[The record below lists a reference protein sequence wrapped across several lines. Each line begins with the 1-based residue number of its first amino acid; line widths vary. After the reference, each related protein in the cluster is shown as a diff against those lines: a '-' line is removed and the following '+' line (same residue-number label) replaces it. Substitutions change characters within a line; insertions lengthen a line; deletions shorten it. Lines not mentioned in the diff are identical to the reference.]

1 MRWWVPVVGYGLSFV
16 LLIVLAGNR
25 LWWGAVVAAVAL
37 LVTALWWNQ
46 QLRGAPAGALPQRVT
61 RLAVPWAMV
70 LLGAAATAW
79 SLLGQPTD
87 GWGFFGLC
95 TLIVGVGQLLTLW
108 RSLRRRAQLGPG
120 RQTWA
125 GLDRILRWRWWGVG
139 IALGCAAAFGAGAL
153 MLGAGF
159 SVGAVALIAG
169 GVLLAPVPLSLL
181 SEDALQR
188 LGGARRWWPVA
199 GGVAMVASIAWLVPV
214 TDVDV
219 AYLVVFGVALGL
231 LVGAIAADT
240 PADVLLLAAVVALLW
255 SIAPRGVPPN
265 DTVLPDQGETV
276 LVAFGDSYMSGE
288 GAREF
293 YNGTNHEGV
302 NACRRAPTAYAPL
315 VVAREQADVPHDL
328 AFVACSGAKAK
339 HIHEVPQHRGEPING
354 PSHGKGLPQ
363 LEHLDWLIN
372 GKGVTVA
379 AAIVSIGGNEARF
392 GLIGRSCIGPG
403 DCSELAGLLLDNL
416 KREVAPSVD
425 KAYKKIRAYVGNEV
439 PLLVVPYPIPL
450 NAEGCP
456 TSILTADE
464 HRFIHGY
471 VQELNG
477 VLNRAAKDAGL
488 YYLDDMATVLQ
499 DRKLRICDVAPGKAA
514 INFFGLNPVDGMVDQ
529 RVNPQNWFH
538 NSLHPNQRGH
548 EVMGDT
554 LQAWLEAGPPAN
566 GRKPTPGAPAPG
578 ERPSDVRSLDSV
590 MGDRQVPQY
599 EGSDA
604 APEDLDVQ
612 VGAWMAAQAAELLR
626 RTSIPLLLLV
636 AGAWTVWLALIARW
650 RHRRSATSRGQRAEP
665 LTSGP
670 TDRLPVG

>member
-1 MRWWVPVVGYGLSFV
+1 MRWWAPVISYGLSFV

-25 LWWGAVVAAVAL
+25 LWWGAVVAAAAL
-37 LVTALWWNQ
+37 LVTALRWNP
-46 QLRGAPAGALPQRVT
+46 QLRDAPAGALPQRVT

-70 LLGAAATAW
+70 ILGAAATAW

-95 TLIVGVGQLLTLW
+95 TLILGVGQLLTLW
-108 RSLRRRAQLGPG
+108 RSLRGRARAGPEP
-120 RQTWA
+120 RTWA
-125 GLDRILRWRWWGVG
+125 RLDGILRDRWWGVG
-139 IALGCAAAFGAGAL
+139 IALGCATAFAAGVL
-153 MLGAGF
+153 MLGAGL

-169 GVLLAPVPLSLL
+169 GVLLAPIPLSLL

-188 LGGARRWWPVA
+188 LGGRRRWMPLA
-199 GGVAMVASIAWLVPV
+199 GGVALVAGIVWLIPV

-219 AYLVVFGVALGL
+219 RYLVLFGVALGL
-231 LVGAIAADT
+231 LVGAIASDT
-240 PADVLLLAAVVALLW
+240 PADVWLVAAVVALLW
-255 SIAPRGVPPN
+255 SIAPRGVTP
-265 DTVLPDQGETV
+265 DETVLPDQGETV
-276 LVAFGDSYMSGE
+276 LVALGDSYMSGE

-372 GKGVTVA
+372 GNGVTVA

-392 GLIGRSCIGPG
+392 GLIGRSCISPG
-403 DCSELAGLLLDNL
+403 DCSELGHLFLNNL
-416 KREVAPSVD
+416 KQEVAPSID
-425 KAYKKIRAYVGNEV
+425 KAYKKIRAYVGEDV

-456 TSILTADE
+456 TSILTANE

-477 VLNRAAKDAGL
+477 VLKRAAKDAGL
-488 YYLDDMATVLQ
+488 YFLDDMATVLQ
-499 DRKLRICDVAPGKAA
+499 DRKLRICDVPPGKAA

-529 RVNPQNWFH
+529 RVNPQNWIH

-578 ERPSDVRSLDSV
+578 ERPADVRSLDSV

-599 EGSDA
+599 EGPDA
-604 APEDLDVQ
+604 APEDLDEQ
-612 VGAWMAAQAAELLR
+612 VGPWMTAQAANLLR
-626 RTSIPLLLLV
+626 RSSIPLLLLV
-636 AGAWTVWLALIARW
+636 AGAWIMWLALIARW
-650 RHRRSATSRGQRAEP
+650 RDHRSATARSQPAEP
-665 LTSGP
+665 VTSAP
-670 TDRLPVG
+670 TDRPSVR

>member
-1 MRWWVPVVGYGLSFV
+1 VVGYGLSFV

-37 LVTALWWNQ
+37 LVTALRWNQ

-95 TLIVGVGQLLTLW
+95 TLILGVGQLLTLW
-108 RSLRRRAQLGPG
+108 RSLRRRARPEPE
-120 RQTWA
+120 RRAWA
-125 GLDRILRWRWWGVG
+125 GLDRILRWRWWSVG
-139 IALGCAAAFGAGAL
+139 IALGCATALGVGVL

-188 LGGARRWWPVA
+188 LGGGRRWLLVA
-199 GGVAMVASIAWLVPV
+199 GGVALVASIVWLVPV
-214 TDVDV
+214 TGVDV
-219 AYLVVFGVALGL
+219 GHLVVFGVALGL
-231 LVGAIAADT
+231 LVGAIASDT
-240 PADVLLLAAVVALLW
+240 PADVLLLAAVVGLLW
-255 SIAPRGVPPN
+255 SIAPRGVPP
-265 DTVLPDQGETV
+265 DETVLPDQGETV

-288 GAREF
+288 GATEF
-293 YNGTNHEGV
+293 YIGTNHEGV

-315 VVAREQADVPHDL
+315 VVAREHADVPHDL

-339 HIHEVPQHRGEPING
+339 HIHEVPQHPGEPING
-354 PSHGKGLPQ
+354 PSPGKGLPQ

-392 GLIGRSCIGPG
+392 DLIGRSCIGPG
-403 DCSELAGLLLDNL
+403 DCSALGRLFLDNL

-425 KAYKKIRAYVGNEV
+425 KAYKQIRAYVGDDV

-456 TSILTADE
+456 TSILTANE

-477 VLNRAAKDAGL
+477 VLKRAAKDAGL

-499 DRKLRICDVAPGKAA
+499 DRKLRICDVASGKAA

-548 EVMGDT
+548 EVMSDT

-578 ERPSDVRSLDSV
+578 QRPSDVRSLDSV
-590 MGDRQVPQY
+590 MGDRQVSQY

-604 APEDLDVQ
+604 APEDLDEQ
-612 VGAWMAAQAAELLR
+612 VGAWMAAQAADLLR
-626 RTSIPLLLLV
+626 RSSIPLLLLI
-636 AGAWTVWLALIARW
+636 AGAWMVWLTLIARW
-650 RHRRSATSRGQRAEP
+650 RHHRSATARSQHAESV
-665 LTSGP
+665 TSGP
-670 TDRLPVG
+670 TDRLPVR